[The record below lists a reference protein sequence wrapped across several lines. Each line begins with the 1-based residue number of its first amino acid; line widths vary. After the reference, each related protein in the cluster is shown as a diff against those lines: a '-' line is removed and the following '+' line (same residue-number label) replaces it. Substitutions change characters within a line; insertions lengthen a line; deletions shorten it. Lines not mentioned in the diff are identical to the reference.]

1 MPDVNSN
8 PNHALETA
16 RRSAKALKRSVRAG
30 DADALSRIDAVFD
43 TRPDPVRHSHC
54 LHAIAREAGSR
65 SWPAHKTAL
74 ELAALDR
81 DQAAA
86 RLGLALY
93 AGRDRIS
100 EQLLLRESELVADSF
115 HLALAL
121 ADEERVGDWLDRH
134 PDAASVPG
142 RTGTASS
149 FELDPLV
156 RVAGSTILRH
166 RPERAAAQRRIVE
179 RLLSLG
185 ADPDARHSGPEFP
198 DASLSVLYATLCVA
212 DNLEIARLLLEAGAD
227 PNDNECAY
235 HSAEAPT
242 LEPLALLIAH
252 GVRFERTNALLRM
265 LDFDK
270 LDGARMMLQA
280 GADPNEAPG
289 HGSDGPSAYGN
300 ALHHAILRGRDGR
313 LADLLLDAGADG
325 SVLHFGRSAYAL
337 AAVNGNGPMM
347 EALERRGL
355 ASELSPRD
363 RFLAALA
370 RGDAKGARNVASAYP
385 AAEGELT
392 EGDRQRLVDFARMP
406 GRIEAIRAMLDAGI
420 DPQTTD
426 REGLTPLHAAC
437 WFGRIEYLP
446 LLLERGGDLEHTN
459 MYGGTALG
467 TAVHG
472 SANCPTRGEGDYAAC
487 VALLLA
493 AGARIRPEH
502 GDLVSGSAEVTELL
516 EDWLEERAD

>member
-1 MPDVNSN
+1 MPDTN
-8 PNHALETA
+8 PSPNNALETA
-16 RRSAKALKRSVRAG
+16 RRAAKALKRAARAG
-30 DADALSRIDAVFD
+30 EPEALSRLDEVFD

-81 DQAAA
+81 DAAA
-86 RLGLALY
+86 GRLGLALY
-93 AGRDRIS
+93 DGRDRVS
-100 EQLLLRESELVADSF
+100 EQLLSRERELAAGNF

-121 ADEERVGDWLDRH
+121 ADEETVGAWLDRH
-134 PDAASVPG
+134 PEAARTPG
-142 RTGTASS
+142 RTGSASGL
-149 FELDPLV
+149 ELDPLA
-156 RVAGSTILRH
+156 RAAGSTILRH

-185 ADPDARHSGPEFP
+185 ADLNARHAGPEYP

-212 DNLEIARLLLEAGAD
+212 GNLDLARLLLEAGAD
-227 PNDNECAY
+227 PDDNECAY
-235 HSAEAPT
+235 HSAEAPS

-252 GVRFERTNALLRM
+252 GVRFAGTNALPRM

-270 LDGARMMLQA
+270 IDGARMMLDA
-280 GADPNEAPG
+280 GADPNETLA
-289 HGSDGPSAYGN
+289 HGGDGPSSYGN

-313 LADLLLDAGADG
+313 FADLLLDAGADG
-325 SVLHFGRSAYAL
+325 TALHFGRSAYAL
-337 AAVNGNGPMM
+337 AAVNGNLSMM

-355 ASELSPRD
+355 ADDLSARD

-370 RGDAKGARNVASAYP
+370 AGDAAGARDVAAAHP
-385 AAEGELT
+385 AVEGELT
-392 EGDRQRLVDFARMP
+392 DGDRSRIVDFARMP
-406 GRIEAIRAMLDAGI
+406 GRLGALEAMLDAGI
-420 DPQTTD
+420 GPQTTD

-437 WFGRIEYLP
+437 WFGRADYLP
-446 LLLERGGDLEHTN
+446 LLLERGGDLEHRN

-472 SANCPTRGEGDYAAC
+472 SGNCPTREEGDHVAC
-487 VALLLA
+487 VSLLLA

-502 GDLVSGSAEVTELL
+502 GDLISGSAEVTELL

>member
-1 MPDVNSN
+1 MPDVNSIKN
-8 PNHALETA
+8 PALDAA
-16 RRSAKALKRSVRAG
+16 RRAAKALKRAARAG
-30 DADALSRIDAVFD
+30 EPHALSRLDAVFD
-43 TRPDPVRHSHC
+43 ARPDPVLHSHC

-65 SWPAHKTAL
+65 SWPVHKIAL
-74 ELAALDR
+74 ELAGLDR
-81 DQAAA
+81 DAAA
-86 RLGLALY
+86 GRLGLALY
-93 AGRDRIS
+93 LGRDRMS
-100 EQLLLRESELVADSF
+100 EQLLSREEELAEGNF

-121 ADEERVGDWLDRH
+121 ADEAAVADWLDRK
-134 PDAASVPG
+134 PEAATAPG
-142 RTGTASS
+142 RTGSASS
-149 FELDPLV
+149 FALDPLA

-166 RPERAAAQRRIVE
+166 RPERAGAQRRIIE

-185 ADPDARHSGPEFP
+185 ADLNARHSGPEFP
-198 DASLSVLYATLCVA
+198 DASLSVLYVALCVA
-212 DNLEIARLLLEAGAD
+212 GNLEIARLLLEAGAD
-227 PNDNECAY
+227 PDDNECAY

-270 LDGARMMLQA
+270 LEGARMMLEA
-280 GADPNEAPG
+280 GADPNETLA
-289 HGSDGPSAYGN
+289 HDRDGPPAYGN

-313 LADLLLDAGADG
+313 FADLLLDAGADG
-325 SVLHFGRSAYAL
+325 SALHFGRSAYAL

-347 EALERRGL
+347 EALERRGFGD
-355 ASELSPRD
+355 ELSPRD

-370 RGDAKGARNVASAYP
+370 AGDAKGARDVAAAHP
-385 AAEGELT
+385 AVEGELT
-392 EGDRQRLVDFARMP
+392 DGDRRRLVDFARMP
-406 GRIEAIRAMLDAGI
+406 GRIEALEAMLDAGI
-420 DPQTTD
+420 HPQTTD

-437 WFGRIEYLP
+437 WFGRAEYLP
-446 LLLERGGDLEHTN
+446 LLLERGGDLEHVN

-472 SANCPTRGEGDYAAC
+472 SANCPVRDEGDHVAC

-502 GDLVSGSAEVTELL
+502 GDLVSGSAEVTAVL
-516 EDWLEERAD
+516 EDWLEDRED